1 MQNITFF
8 ALIFFLQPLCF
19 IFVFYSLV
27 KHEILAFF
35 ASICFKN
42 KCRIFMI
49 ENFKKFAKHNTKILQ
64 KKEIIDTC
72 LDWIVPPPGQS
83 MLPETRFPHLLNPPL
98 WGSTTEIFKRL
109 TLQGGLS
116 SPSWWTWTLML
127 SIQSALLF
135 SSLLLP
141 SIPPASSP
149 HPTSRRML
157 SCVQRFLVLL
167 PLPCITL
174 ILICLLMLLGDL
186 LRKEDLVAPSLM
198 MGDVNTALNPQFRT
212 WTLKKPHT

>member
-1 MQNITFF
+1 MKNFCKKI
-8 ALIFFLQPLCF
+8 
-19 IFVFYSLV
+19 
-27 KHEILAFF
+27 ILKF
-35 ASICFKN
+35 S
-42 KCRIFMI
+42 
-49 ENFKKFAKHNTKILQ
+49 KKM
-64 KKEIIDTC
+64 EIIDTC
-72 LDWIVPPPGQS
+72 LDWVVPPPGQM

-116 SPSWWTWTLML
+116 SVLLHHPNEPESWCFL
-127 SIQSALLF
+127 SNLHQLF
-135 SSLLLP
+135 SCSHL
-141 SIPPASSP
+141 SYSRASPPASSP

-157 SCVQRFLVLL
+157 SCVQRFLNFEPSSLVLV

-198 MGDVNTALNPQFRT
+198 MGDVNTTLNPQFHT
-212 WTLKKPHT
+212 WTLKKPQT